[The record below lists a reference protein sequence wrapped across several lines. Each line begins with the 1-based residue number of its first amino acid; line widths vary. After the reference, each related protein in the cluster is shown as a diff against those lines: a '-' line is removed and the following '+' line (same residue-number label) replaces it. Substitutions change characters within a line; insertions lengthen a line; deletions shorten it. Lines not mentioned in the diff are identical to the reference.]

1 MENAK
6 RLRSVQIEMEKM
18 KGTKRTLEKGQDS
31 RLATA
36 LLSLWAHGKISAIT
50 CRWLAECASLDGCTH
65 PEINDIAKM
74 GCHGKYPGNVHRDL
88 LTRFVKDVSV
98 PEPLQVPVRCLN
110 PKTLQK
116 GEEEAAIFLPHMV
129 FSKLANLPNFN
140 QLFPTSMLEQFWH
153 TLERNGDPGLPGHP
167 MRTQNWRRFTIPLFV
182 HGDGVQYA
190 NNNSLMVWSWGA
202 LMTCFN
208 SLQSKYLICCWPK
221 SATSEKTWEDL
232 LEVIC
237 WSFCALQKGYH
248 PSHDHTGAPL
258 KKGSPFYEKKG
269 QPLANG
275 YRGCIWAIMGDAEF
289 AANCLGL
296 PHWASTHPCA
306 ECDATSNQEHL
317 AKWFKNIEIDTQEFE
332 RVSYA
337 EALANPC
344 SSNPLFHSIPGLS
357 TKFVRGDALHI
368 AFVHGV
374 HSHVMGS
381 VLHYICY
388 FNGPGRQATP
398 PQERLSVIWQAV
410 QKAYK
415 DLNSSTRLSNLRLS
429 MFTNPKEPHSSYPT
443 LSIKGSEAKHLL
455 PALLVVC
462 KSLLK
467 PDIFHERCMLDCM
480 EHLQKVVDLYSEADI
495 VLTEQEWEKVYTL
508 GKGFLDIY
516 SLLNG
521 WAEEQERLLFHKVW
535 KFHSF
540 QHMVENSKWLNPR
553 CHWCFSQEDFV
564 GKISL
569 LTYSISS
576 GVSATKLSQKLSP
589 KYRVLL
595 HLLLT
600 RDNFQQ
606 TTRELADDDP

>member
-1 MENAK
+1 
-6 RLRSVQIEMEKM
+6 
-18 KGTKRTLEKGQDS
+18 
-31 RLATA
+31 
-36 LLSLWAHGKISAIT
+36 
-50 CRWLAECASLDGCTH
+50 
-65 PEINDIAKM
+65 
-74 GCHGKYPGNVHRDL
+74 
-88 LTRFVKDVSV
+88 
-98 PEPLQVPVRCLN
+98 
-110 PKTLQK
+110 
-116 GEEEAAIFLPHMV
+116 
-129 FSKLANLPNFN
+129 
-140 QLFPTSMLEQFWH
+140 
-153 TLERNGDPGLPGHP
+153 
-167 MRTQNWRRFTIPLFV
+167 
-182 HGDGVQYA
+182 
-190 NNNSLMVWSWGA
+190 
-202 LMTCFN
+202 
-208 SLQSKYLICCWPK
+208 
-221 SATSEKTWEDL
+221 
-232 LEVIC
+232 
-237 WSFCALQKGYH
+237 
-248 PSHDHTGAPL
+248 
-258 KKGSPFYEKKG
+258 
-269 QPLANG
+269 
-275 YRGCIWAIMGDAEF
+275 MGDAEF

-381 VLHYICY
+381 VLHYLCY